1 MPYSTT
7 DANSILGWTFAKNA
21 ITSKDK
27 VFIGL
32 SSNDPEA
39 DNGAFNELSGD
50 GYARELISQYGEK
63 YPEKMGT
70 PSNRQIKNV
79 AQINWPKFTAQKI
92 VKGIGLFTDPT
103 GGTPYAYFSLSNT
116 SVTVPAG
123 AVPLFD
129 PSMFILALSDKDEDI
144 SAT

>member
-21 ITSKDK
+21 ITSKNQ

-39 DNGAFNELSGD
+39 DKGVFTELSGD
-50 GYARELISQYGEK
+50 GYARELIAQYGET
-63 YPEKMGT
+63 YPAKMGT
-70 PSNRQIKNV
+70 PSNRQIKNT
-79 AQINWPKFTAQKI
+79 AQINWTKLTAQKT
-92 VKGIGLFTDPT
+92 VKGIGLFTTAT
-103 GGTPYAYFSLSNT
+103 GGTPYAYFSLSNG

-129 PSMFILALSDKDEDI
+129 PNTFILALSDTDEEI
-144 SAT
+144 NT